1 MTGPGARPG
10 EILAIDWGAT
20 PAKRQLCRAVLRR
33 GSYVVAPPR
42 PVEDVGALE
51 LAPDALVAFDC
62 PIGLPDVYAAKAGL
76 PSFRAALRT
85 FGAGRFDRFYDFA
98 GAPAEIAIERPF
110 YPRRGIKGTT
120 RDHLRAA
127 LGDAAFTPR
136 ACDRQAGAGPI
147 FWLVGPRQ
155 VGRSAACVWR
165 EILTPRL
172 DRLALWVKA
181 LSLAGAAVLARRR
194 RESRGALA
202 PDRPVANQQ
211 GPEGHHAL

>member
-1 MTGPGARPG
+1 
-10 EILAIDWGAT
+10 
-20 PAKRQLCRAVLRR
+20 AVLCR

-42 PVEDVGALE
+42 PVEDVSALE

-120 RDHLRAA
+120 RDHLRSARFSAA
-127 LGDAAFTPR
+127 ASGRRARARIPSTRRPRASRWPGSSSTGPCRKRPTPR
-136 ACDRQAGAGPI
+136 APWKAG
-147 FWLVGPRQ
+147 
-155 VGRSAACVWR
+155 SS
-165 EILTPRL
+165 
-172 DRLALWVKA
+172 D
-181 LSLAGAAVLARRR
+181 SLRPNG
-194 RESRGALA
+194 
-202 PDRPVANQQ
+202 DRPPRHGQTLRAQRHRPPRSESPQ
-211 GPEGHHAL
+211 D